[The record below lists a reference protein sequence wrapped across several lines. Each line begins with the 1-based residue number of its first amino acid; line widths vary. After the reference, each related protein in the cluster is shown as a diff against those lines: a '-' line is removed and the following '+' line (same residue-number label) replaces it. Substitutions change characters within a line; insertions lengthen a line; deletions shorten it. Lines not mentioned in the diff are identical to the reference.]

1 MLRLGDSIQ
10 IFDLNMTLLY
20 ELDDK
25 HWIAL
30 MDDNKLFKAEKRFIN
45 KISATHE
52 YNEQLLTEARFWADR
67 DDNGKLTRFE
77 ICEEMIEAMNNPE
90 IKHWMSQDDILWE
103 WDLDRQD
110 FLRNGVYF
118 AMRIM
123 TPCGR
128 WI

>member
-30 MDDNKLFKAEKRFIN
+30 MDDNRLFKAVKRFIN

-77 ICEEMIEAMNNPE
+77 ICEEMIEAMNNPK

>member
-90 IKHWMSQDDILWE
+90 MKHWMSQDDILWE

>member
-90 IKHWMSQDDILWE
+90 IKHWISQDDILWE

>member
-20 ELDDK
+20 ELDDE

-110 FLRNGVYF
+110 FLRNGAYF

-128 WI
+128 CI